1 MRTLFRVLLALTLII
16 LFLGRVSGGKLL
28 PAFILG
34 PFLAWF
40 SVSVFVFAVFGLR
53 SAYLAWR
60 DAANRRAYMFDVI
73 LAVAW
78 IPYWYVNVHPR
89 A

>member
-1 MRTLFRVLLALTLII
+1 MRLAFRILLAITLII

-28 PAFILG
+28 PTILVA
-34 PFLAWF
+34 PFVAWF
-40 SVSVFVFAVFGLR
+40 SVSVFVFGVFGLR

-60 DAANRRAYMFDVI
+60 DPANRRAYMFDII

-78 IPYWYVNVHPR
+78 VPYWYVNLKK
-89 A
+89 

>member
-1 MRTLFRVLLALTLII
+1 MRLLFRVLIVITMLVI
-16 LFLGRVSGGKLL
+16 FLGRVTGGKFLPAALL
-28 PAFILG
+28 P
-34 PFLAWF
+34 PFLSWF
-40 SVSVFVFAVFGLR
+40 AVSVFVFGVFGLR

-78 IPYWYVNVHPR
+78 VPYWYLNVKR
-89 A
+89 